1 MIKPEKLHKG
11 DRIAIVSLSWG
22 GSLQNPRLPDD
33 SSAGCKCLR
42 RRKEPFGSSSGDE
55 TTKKLQSILRG
66 IGVI

>member
-33 SSAGCKCLR
+33 SRAGCNFLWLR
-42 RRKEPFGSSSGDE
+42 KRPFGSSSGDE
-55 TTKKLQSILRG
+55 TAKKFQATLWG
-66 IGVI
+66 VGVI